1 MIHANETNEKRKRY
15 EISVNLNDP
24 GSVVL
29 RIILKN
35 LMILFILNEEKYFV
49 IISITEV
56 FSVHVH
62 VYQLLVSE
70 KGAIV
75 IMI

>member
-1 MIHANETNEKRKRY
+1 MSFSLKLCVNNEE
-15 EISVNLNDP
+15 
-24 GSVVL
+24 

-56 FSVHVH
+56 FSVHVRNEQIH
-62 VYQLLVSE
+62 E
-70 KGAIV
+70 TNDT
-75 IMI
+75 

>member
-1 MIHANETNEKRKRY
+1 MKQRLIFLIIFFQMSFSLKLCVNNEE
-15 EISVNLNDP
+15 
-24 GSVVL
+24 

-35 LMILFILNEEKYFV
+35 LMILFIMNGEKYFV
-49 IISITEV
+49 IFSITEV

-75 IMI
+75 IMILW

>member
-1 MIHANETNEKRKRY
+1 M
-15 EISVNLNDP
+15 VNA
-24 GSVVL
+24 
-29 RIILKN
+29 LK
-35 LMILFILNEEKYFV
+35 LFIMNEEKYFV

-75 IMI
+75 IMILW

>member
-1 MIHANETNEKRKRY
+1 MEQRLIFLIIFFQMSFSLKLWVKNEE
-15 EISVNLNDP
+15 
-24 GSVVL
+24 

-35 LMILFILNEEKYFV
+35 LMILFIMNEEKYFV

-56 FSVHVH
+56 FSVYVH

-75 IMI
+75 IMILW